1 MADAAEDIR
10 QRMRG
15 TTKAPKYD
23 QLFSQNQENIFPFE
37 TLNKKKR
44 EILKRASQPS
54 CFQFCCFCCY
64 GSKEKGFRK
73 RMPPRKKKLVTVV
86 DILENIYVKYDPKL
100 VNLLWDKD
108 VFQPLEA
115 NKIRD
120 DLLYFMPQLV

>member
-1 MADAAEDIR
+1 
-10 QRMRG
+10 
-15 TTKAPKYD
+15 
-23 QLFSQNQENIFPFE
+23 
-37 TLNKKKR
+37 
-44 EILKRASQPS
+44 
-54 CFQFCCFCCY
+54 
-64 GSKEKGFRK
+64 
-73 RMPPRKKKLVTVV
+73 MPPRKKKLVTVV